1 MKKGINLTLGKK
13 SDDNALRKVFFASVA
28 LFCFTILISFSL
40 IVYRLFLKNSFD
52 ELDKK
57 EQKFNQQILGMED
70 KRDKLIDMKGRLDD
84 IRKIISRRLPMNSR
98 ITSLSEVIPEDV
110 TVNNISGTDVT
121 IQISLESENLST
133 LNDLVEQKIVALA
146 QDKKKKIKKIQ
157 MQTFGLNPK
166 TLKYSITFSIIFG

>member
-13 SDDNALRKVFFASVA
+13 SVDNALNKVFFVSVA
-28 LFCFTILISFSL
+28 LFCLTILVSFSL
-40 IVYRLFLKNSFD
+40 IVYRLILKNSFD

-98 ITSLSEVIPEDV
+98 ITSLSELIPEDV
-110 TVNNISGTDVT
+110 TVNNISGTDVD
-121 IQISLESENLST
+121 IQIALESDNLST
-133 LNDLVEQKIVALA
+133 LNDLVEQKIVDLA

>member
-13 SDDNALRKVFFASVA
+13 SVDNALRKVFFASVA

-98 ITSLSEVIPEDV
+98 INSLSEVIPEDV

>member
-13 SDDNALRKVFFASVA
+13 SVDNALRKVFFASVA

-40 IVYRLFLKNSFD
+40 IAYRLILKNSFD

-57 EQKFNQQILGMED
+57 EQKLNQQILGMED

-84 IRKIISRRLPMNSR
+84 IRKIVSRRLPMNSR

>member
-13 SDDNALRKVFFASVA
+13 SVDNALRKVFFASVA